1 MLKVD
6 QLQVSYGQAKVLHS
20 VSLTV
25 DANEMVFLVGRNG
38 AGKTTLLKSIMGLLT
53 PSSGQLRYA
62 GQDIT
67 QTEPEELYKQGF
79 RYVAQDKKVFSNLTV
94 RENIEISAYGCGQ
107 SLEDAIEQAVEIY
120 PKLRTMLNMK
130 AGNLSGGQRQILLI
144 GQALVGDPKMLLIDE
159 PTQGLASVVI
169 NDIVRIFA
177 ELRGKLSV
185 LTVEQNLALVQKL
198 ADKVYVMKE
207 GRILKEITSK
217 QEISSLEFFTEI

>member
-130 AGNLSGGQRQILLI
+130 AGNLSGG
-144 GQALVGDPKMLLIDE
+144 
-159 PTQGLASVVI
+159 
-169 NDIVRIFA
+169 
-177 ELRGKLSV
+177 RGKYCL
-185 LTVEQNLALVQKL
+185 LDRLWWAT
-198 ADKVYVMKE
+198 
-207 GRILKEITSK
+207 LKCF
-217 QEISSLEFFTEI
+217 SLMNQHKD

>member
-1 MLKVD
+1 
-6 QLQVSYGQAKVLHS
+6 
-20 VSLTV
+20 
-25 DANEMVFLVGRNG
+25 
-38 AGKTTLLKSIMGLLT
+38 
-53 PSSGQLRYA
+53 
-62 GQDIT
+62 
-67 QTEPEELYKQGF
+67 
-79 RYVAQDKKVFSNLTV
+79 
-94 RENIEISAYGCGQ
+94 
-107 SLEDAIEQAVEIY
+107 
-120 PKLRTMLNMK
+120 
-130 AGNLSGGQRQILLI
+130 
-144 GQALVGDPKMLLIDE
+144 MLLIDE